1 MVLKCPA
8 KTRFMH
14 LSKQLFLFLLI
25 CSFSVNS
32 QIKIGDNP
40 QNIDASS
47 ILELESTTRA
57 FVINRVTTTQ
67 MNAIVPIEGA
77 MVYNTDIQCLHYY
90 DGQNW
95 LNLCEA
101 LGLTITNN
109 PVIHADTTIAITRV
123 DNNINIEV
131 DSITGLQIV
140 DRSIRGDDIAGSA
153 VNGSFHIQNRSTP
166 VTKLIPSAIPNQI
179 LITNAAGTDAVWAP
193 RPISPV
199 AFGKIRA
206 ANILKSI
213 GISTITPVSLGT
225 YIVNLT
231 TPRPNENYTIQLT
244 VSGDNRINVIFQTSN
259 QFIVQIKEY
268 NSNIE
273 VGDADWY
280 FTVFDN

>member
-1 MVLKCPA
+1 MYEIPFKNTLLP
-8 KTRFMH
+8 
-14 LSKQLFLFLLI
+14 FLLLWSAI
-25 CSFSVNS
+25 AFS

-57 FVINRVTTTQ
+57 FVINRVNTAQ

-90 DGQNW
+90 DGSAW

-109 PVIHADTTIAITRV
+109 PVVHADTTIAITRV

-153 VNGSFHIQNRSTP
+153 INGNFHIQNRSVP
-166 VTKLIPSAIPNQI
+166 VLKLIPSPIANQI
-179 LITNAAGTDAVWAP
+179 LKTNTSATDAVWATP
-193 RPISPV
+193 PPPV
-199 AFGKIRA
+199 IALGKISG
-206 ANILKSI
+206 NTPLKIFGATI
-213 GISTITPVSLGT
+213 GGSGGIFT
-225 YIVNLT
+225 VNLA
-231 TPRPNENYTIQLT
+231 TPRTDNNYTIQLT
-244 VSGDNRINVIFQTSN
+244 VNGDYQIFVINQTPSSFTLRIQADPDTLIGTT
-259 QFIVQIKEY
+259 
-268 NSNIE
+268 
-273 VGDADWY
+273 DWY
-280 FTVFDN
+280 FTVFDF

>member
-1 MVLKCPA
+1 
-8 KTRFMH
+8 MH
-14 LSKQLFLFLLI
+14 STKLLFFFLLI
-25 CSFSVNS
+25 CSFSMNA

-57 FVINRVTTTQ
+57 FVINRVTTAQ

-95 LNLCEA
+95 LNICEA

-140 DRSIRGDDIAGSA
+140 DRSIRADDIAGSA
-153 VNGSFHIQNRSTP
+153 INGSFHIQNRSVP
-166 VTKLIPSAIPNQI
+166 LIKLIPSAIPNQI
-179 LITNAAGTDAVWAP
+179 IKTNAAGTDAIWAP
-193 RPISPV
+193 PPISPV
-199 AFGKIRA
+199 AFGKISRTTT
-206 ANILKSI
+206 ILKNF
-213 GISTITPVSLGT
+213 GISNVTTAPVGT
-225 YIVNLT
+225 YTVSLT
-231 TPRPNENYTIQLT
+231 TPRADANYVILLT
-244 VSGDNRINVIFQTSN
+244 VEGDNSINVVFQTN
-259 QFIVQIKEY
+259 NAFVIQIKDLVSRLPIGNAE
-268 NSNIE
+268 
-273 VGDADWY
+273 WY
-280 FTVFDN
+280 FTIFDN

>member
-1 MVLKCPA
+1 M
-8 KTRFMH
+8 
-14 LSKQLFLFLLI
+14 I
-25 CSFSVNS
+25 CSFSANS

-57 FVINRVTTTQ
+57 FVINRVTTAQ

-95 LNLCEA
+95 LNVCEA

-109 PVIHADTTIAITRV
+109 PIVHADTTIAITRAG
-123 DNNINIEV
+123 NNINIEV

-153 VNGSFHIQNRSTP
+153 INGSFHIQNRSIP
-166 VTKLIPSAIPNQI
+166 VVKLIPGAINQI
-179 LITNAAGTDAVWAP
+179 LKTNAAGTDAIWAP
-193 RPISPV
+193 PPISPV

-206 ANILKSI
+206 ANILKSF

-231 TPRPNENYTIQLT
+231 TPRANENYTIQLT
-244 VSGDNRINVIFQTSN
+244 VSGDNRINVIFQTNN

-268 NSNIE
+268 NTNVE

-280 FTVFDN
+280 ITVFDN

>member
-1 MVLKCPA
+1 M
-8 KTRFMH
+8 RI
-14 LSKQLFLFLLI
+14 SKLLFFFLLI
-25 CSFSVNS
+25 CGFSVHS

-57 FVINRVTTTQ
+57 FVINRVTTAQ

-95 LNLCEA
+95 LNMCEA

-140 DRSIRGDDIAGSA
+140 DRSIRAADIAGSA
-153 VNGSFHIQNRSTP
+153 VNGSFHIQNRSVP
-166 VTKLIPSAIPNQI
+166 LIKLIPSAVPNQI
-179 LITNAAGTDAVWAP
+179 IKTNAAGTDAIWVTPPPAP
-193 RPISPV
+193 I
-199 AFGKIRA
+199 AFGKV
-206 ANILKSI
+206 NGGNDLGSF
-213 GISTITPVSLGT
+213 GISNIIPIGVGI
-225 YIVNLT
+225 YQVNLS
-231 TPRPNENYTIQLT
+231 TPRPDNNYSIQLT
-244 VSGDNRINVIFQTSN
+244 VSGDNRINVDFQANNS
-259 QFIVQIKEY
+259 FFVQIKEY
-268 NSNIE
+268 NTDSF
-273 VGDADWY
+273 VGSADWY

>member
-1 MVLKCPA
+1 MRLLKA
-8 KTRFMH
+8 T
-14 LSKQLFLFLLI
+14 LFFLLL
-25 CSFSVNS
+25 CGFNSYS

-40 QNIDASS
+40 QNIDPSS

-57 FVINRVTTTQ
+57 FVLNRVTTAQ

-90 DGQNW
+90 DGENW

-109 PVIHADTTIAITRV
+109 PIVHPDTTIAITRV

-153 VNGSFHIQNRSTP
+153 VNGSFHIQNRSVP
-166 VTKLIPSAIPNQI
+166 VIKLIPSATPNQI
-179 LITNAAGTDAVWAP
+179 LKTNAAGTDAVWAP
-193 RPISPV
+193 PPISPI
-199 AFGKIRA
+199 AFGKV
-206 ANILKSI
+206 NGSTILKSF
-213 GISTITPVSLGT
+213 GIASVTPVTPGL
-225 YIVNLT
+225 YIVTFT
-231 TPRPNENYTIQLT
+231 TPRALDNYTIQLT
-244 VSGDNRINVIFQTSN
+244 VAGENRINVNFQTNN
-259 QFIVQIKEY
+259 QFFVQIKEY
-268 NSNIE
+268 NSNVY
-273 VGDADWY
+273 VGNADWY

>member
-1 MVLKCPA
+1 MR
-8 KTRFMH
+8 T
-14 LSKQLFLFLLI
+14 SKLLFLFLLI
-25 CSFSVNS
+25 CGFTVHS

-57 FVINRVTTTQ
+57 FVINRVTTVQ

-109 PVIHADTTIAITRV
+109 PVVHADTTIAITRV

-140 DRSIRGDDIAGSA
+140 DRSIRAADIAGSA
-153 VNGSFHIQNRSTP
+153 VNGSFHIQNRSVP
-166 VTKLIPSAIPNQI
+166 LIKLIPSAVPNQI
-179 LITNAAGTDAVWAP
+179 IKTNAAGTDAIWANP
-193 RPISPV
+193 APSPI
-199 AFGKIRA
+199 AFGK
-206 ANILKSI
+206 ANGGTELKLFGASSVTGSG
-213 GISTITPVSLGT
+213 GIYTVTLSAVRPDDN
-225 YIVNLT
+225 YI
-231 TPRPNENYTIQLT
+231 IQLT
-244 VSGDNRINVIFQTSN
+244 TTGTNIISVFSQSTSSFIIQIQTPSGVFVSNA
-259 QFIVQIKEY
+259 E
-268 NSNIE
+268 
-273 VGDADWY
+273 WY
-280 FTVFDN
+280 FTIFDN